1 VQAVPVPEPVQPVAA
16 PEPVQPEQPVAPAA
30 VQPVPAPAPSSNV
43 VSAAQPVEP
52 EEPVAS
58 PALQVH
64 VMLRLTNGERIQ
76 MASFEDKDV
85 AKQFAL
91 EVSRDLALSAD
102 WPFLGGRFIRPE
114 AVVSIDIDLT
124 AF

>member
-1 VQAVPVPEPVQPVAA
+1 TVPEPVRPVAA
-16 PEPVQPEQPVAPAA
+16 PEPVQPEPVQEPAA
-30 VQPVPAPAPSSNV
+30 VQPVAAPAPVEPV
-43 VSAAQPVEP
+43 VSAPEPVEP

-64 VMLRLTNGERIQ
+64 VMLRLTNGERVE
-76 MASFEDKDV
+76 MASFEDKDA

-91 EVSRDLALSAD
+91 GLSRERAISAD
-102 WPFLGGRFIRPE
+102 WPFIGGRFIRPE